1 MSTNDSQSMQKATKD
16 GRTPVAIF
24 FSGLEW
30 ILKALVIVGN
40 GLMLLLVFGQ
50 VITRYVFNYTPA
62 FGEELARYLFV
73 WVVFLSLP
81 LVAKYGGHMAI
92 ETITS
97 RVHGATLK
105 LLKILADIFT
115 IVFLCIMVWCGIEMV
130 IRTNYQTSPAMMIP
144 MSWVYVV
151 IPFGCAV
158 MLLYVIMN
166 LFNVIKTPASEMK

>member
-1 MSTNDSQSMQKATKD
+1 MSETKKP
-16 GRTPVAIF
+16 GGIF
-24 FSGLEW
+24 FRGLEW
-30 ILKALVIVGN
+30 LLKALVIIGN

-50 VITRYVFNYTPA
+50 VITRYVFNYTPS

-92 ETITS
+92 ETLTS

-105 LLKILADIFT
+105 FLNIMADLFT

-130 IRTNYQTSPAMMIP
+130 MRTSYQTSPAMMIP
-144 MSWVYVV
+144 MSWVYSV

-158 MLLYVIMN
+158 MLLYVVIN
-166 LFNVIKTPASEMK
+166 LINVLKTPASEMR